1 MRHGGRT
8 GRNGYTLAHS
18 SRRAMSDP
26 DQPVQPPLHSPNH
39 RRGIYLLPNLLTAA
53 GMFAGFYAILAA
65 ASGKFENACIAVFV
79 AAVFDSLDG
88 RIARLTGTSS
98 EFGVQFDSLADLVS
112 FGVAP
117 ALVMYHW
124 ALSTLRLDGVMLG
137 KAGWAAAFLY
147 AVCGALRLARFNT
160 QVAVVDKRWFIGLAS
175 PAAAGVMMAFVW
187 TMVDLGYSGEQLRYG
202 ALALTVIAGLLMV
215 SRIRYRSGKG
225 GSGKGGSGK
234 GGNGKGAHESSGP
247 RSERVSFV
255 MLLVVVL
262 VIVALFIFQA
272 GALLAVLG
280 LYALS
285 GPAIWAWQRMRRK
298 PASSAGPA

>member
-1 MRHGGRT
+1 M
-8 GRNGYTLAHS
+8 
-18 SRRAMSDP
+18 MP
-26 DQPVQPPLHSPNH
+26 DLPVPPSPPSPIH
-39 RRGIYLLPNLLTAA
+39 RRGIYLLPNLLTAS

-187 TMVDLGYSGEQLRYG
+187 TMVDLGYSGRQLRYA

-225 GSGKGGSGK
+225 
-234 GGNGKGAHESSGP
+234 AHDTIGP
-247 RSERVSFV
+247 RSERVPFV
-255 MLLVVVL
+255 MLLAVIL
-262 VIVALFIFQA
+262 VIVALFIFR
-272 GALLAVLG
+272 GPALLAVLG

-285 GPAIWAWQRMRRK
+285 GPVMWVWQRVRRK
-298 PASSAGPA
+298 PAASAESR

>member
-1 MRHGGRT
+1 MPDPAVPPSRNSVGR
-8 GRNGYTLAHS
+8 
-18 SRRAMSDP
+18 
-26 DQPVQPPLHSPNH
+26 

-53 GMFAGFYAILAA
+53 GMFSGFYAILAA
-65 ASGKFENACIAVFV
+65 ASGKFEAACLAVFV

-98 EFGVQFDSLADLVS
+98 DFGVQFDSLADLVS

-124 ALSTLRLDGVMLG
+124 ALSTLRLDGPIAG

-160 QVAVVDKRWFIGLAS
+160 QVAVIDKRWFIGLAS
-175 PAAAGVMMAFVW
+175 PAAAGLLMSFVW
-187 TMVDLGYSGEQLRYG
+187 TMVHWGLYSGEQLRYV

-225 GSGKGGSGK
+225 GRDP
-234 GGNGKGAHESSGP
+234 EGP
-247 RSERVSFV
+247 RSERVPFV
-255 MLLVVVL
+255 MMLIVVL
-262 VIVALFIFQA
+262 LLAALFIFQEK
-272 GALLAVLG
+272 ALLAVLG
-280 LYALS
+280 TYALS
-285 GPAIWAWQRMRRK
+285 GPFNWVWNRMRRK
-298 PASSAGPA
+298 SAATTQS

>member
-1 MRHGGRT
+1 
-8 GRNGYTLAHS
+8 
-18 SRRAMSDP
+18 MS
-26 DQPVQPPLHSPNH
+26 DQPVPPPRS
-39 RRGIYLLPNLLTAA
+39 RGIYLLPNLLTAS

-137 KAGWAAAFLY
+137 KAGWAASFLY

-175 PAAAGVMMAFVW
+175 PAAAGVLMSFVW
-187 TMVDLGYSGEQLRYG
+187 TMVELGYSGEQLRYA

-215 SRIRYRSGKG
+215 SRIRYSSGKG
-225 GSGKGGSGK
+225 GRQ
-234 GGNGKGAHESSGP
+234 SSGP
-247 RSERVSFV
+247 RGERVSFV
-255 MLLVVVL
+255 MLVVVVG
-262 VIVALFIFQA
+262 VIVALFIFR
-272 GALLAVLG
+272 GPALLAVLG

-285 GPAIWAWQRMRRK
+285 GPANWAWQRLRRK
-298 PASSAGPA
+298 SAAGPGTA

>member
-1 MRHGGRT
+1 
-8 GRNGYTLAHS
+8 
-18 SRRAMSDP
+18 MS
-26 DQPVQPPLHSPNH
+26 DQPVQPPRS
-39 RRGIYLLPNLLTAA
+39 RSIYLLPNLLTAG

-79 AAVFDSLDG
+79 AALFDALDG

-98 EFGVQFDSLADLVS
+98 EFGMQFDSLADLVS

-124 ALSTLRLDGVMLG
+124 ALSTLRLDGVILG

-225 GSGKGGSGK
+225 GSGKG
-234 GGNGKGAHESSGP
+234 ARDPSGP
-247 RSERVSFV
+247 RSERVPFV
-255 MLLVVVL
+255 MLLVMVG

-272 GALLAVLG
+272 AALLAVLG

-285 GPAIWAWQRMRRK
+285 GPATWAWQRLRRK
-298 PASSAGPA
+298 SVTSAGPT